1 MNHITIKLRA
11 NEFILVCL
19 FALAFPANADFNE
32 DPLSS
37 DLLIHSNNYLEL
49 LREHWPRISLGDA
62 DSMSVSFN
70 TLNNCSFFAE
80 KIRASESID
89 DFDLAMRN
97 EHPEMQKF
105 GHGIYFRCLEL
116 VDHYDDYPGWQELR
130 LRAALAGNATEQ
142 LWLVKDFYRFRNE
155 RPRESFPYSP
165 AGFLIDALDKGN
177 RSALAIIAIGEAPWG
192 VRIDNDPLI
201 SLAWL
206 LLICDYRSDC
216 DKASSM
222 KRPCEFMTDDCL
234 KYGNVFEMYL
244 DRAGSEERFAKA
256 QEMAIAL
263 KHKVETGQY
272 DDLGLD
278 LVW

>member
-1 MNHITIKLRA
+1 MNVRGHTI
-11 NEFILVCL
+11 ILVCL
-19 FALAFPANADFNE
+19 SALAFPAYADFYD
-32 DPLSS
+32 DPLSPG
-37 DLLIHSNNYLEL
+37 LLIHSNNYYEL
-49 LREHWPRISLGDA
+49 LLEHWPRISLGDA
-62 DSMSVSFN
+62 DSMSIAFN

-89 DFDLAMRN
+89 DFDLAMRD

-105 GHGIYFRCLEL
+105 GHGIYFKCMEL
-116 VDHYDDYPGWQELR
+116 VNHYEDYPGWQDLR
-130 LRAALAGNATEQ
+130 LRAGLAGNTTEQ
-142 LWLVKDFYRFRNE
+142 LLLVKDFYRFRNE

-165 AGFLIDALDKGN
+165 ADFLTNALNHGN
-177 RSALAIIAIGEAPWG
+177 RLALAVIAIGEAPWG
-192 VRIDNDPLI
+192 VRIDNDPLV

-206 LLICDYRSDC
+206 LLICDYSGDC

-222 KRPCEFMTDDCL
+222 KRECEIMSDNCL
-234 KYGNVFEMYL
+234 KYGTVFEMYL
-244 DRAGSEERFAKA
+244 DRAGSTERFARA
-256 QEMAIAL
+256 QEMAITF

>member
-1 MNHITIKLRA
+1 M
-11 NEFILVCL
+11 ILACL
-19 FALAFPANADFNE
+19 SVLAFPAYADFSE

-37 DLLIHSNNYLEL
+37 DLLMYSNNYFDL
-49 LREHWPRISLGDA
+49 LQEHWPRIRLGDA
-62 DSMSVSFN
+62 DSMSVAFN

-89 DFDLAMRN
+89 DFDLAMRD

-105 GHGIYFRCLEL
+105 GHGIYFKCLDL
-116 VDHYDDYPGWQELR
+116 VDHYAEYPGWQELR
-130 LRAALAGNATEQ
+130 LRAALAGNTTEQ

-165 AGFLIDALDKGN
+165 AGFLIDALEKGN

-192 VRIDNDPLI
+192 VRIDNDPLV

-206 LLICDYRSDC
+206 LLICDYSNDC

-222 KRPCEFMTDDCL
+222 KRDCAFMTDNCL
-234 KYGNVFEMYL
+234 KYGNAFEMYL
-244 DRAGSEERFAKA
+244 DRAGSTERFATA
-256 QEMAIAL
+256 QEMAISL
-263 KHKVETGQY
+263 KHKVETRQY